1 MRLGIL
7 VSGRG
12 SNLEAVLDA
21 IASGRLPAVEA
32 ALVIANRP
40 GIRALEVA
48 ARSGVAWRL
57 LARDDFPSGEVRDEA
72 IGRALA
78 ESACDVALLAGYDQI
93 LGPSYF
99 TAFGGRTINIHP
111 SLLPRHG
118 GRGMVGLTVHAA
130 VLGAREAE
138 TGVTIH
144 DVTPVLDAGPTI
156 LQVRVPVLPGDSAAE
171 LAERVLEVEHQALV
185 EVLGQLSGSMSAA
198 PPAPIRARR

>member
-1 MRLGIL
+1 MRLGVL

-48 ARSGVAWRL
+48 ARRGVQWRL
-57 LARDDFPSGEVRDEA
+57 LARDDFASVGARDEA

-78 ESACDVALLAGYDQI
+78 ESACDLALLAGYDQV

-99 TAFGGRTINIHP
+99 AAFSGRTINIHP

-118 GRGMVGLTVHAA
+118 GRGMVGLAVHAA
-130 VLGAREAE
+130 VLAAGEAE

-156 LQVRVPVLPGDSAAE
+156 LQVRVPVTAGESAAD

-185 EVLGQLSGSMSAA
+185 EVLGQLSASMTAA
-198 PPAPIRARR
+198 SPAPIRARR